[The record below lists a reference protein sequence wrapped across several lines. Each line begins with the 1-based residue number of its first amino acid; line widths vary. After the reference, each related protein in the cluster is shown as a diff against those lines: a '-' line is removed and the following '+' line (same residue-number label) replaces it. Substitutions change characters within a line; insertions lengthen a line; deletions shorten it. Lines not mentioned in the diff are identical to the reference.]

1 MTAATAHTH
10 RAPAAH
16 DRPAHRASVVGTW
29 RMSRHIL
36 RRDRVRMTVWA
47 LSVAAFVAYF
57 SVALG
62 TVFDERARAARAEVM
77 RTPSGIVMGGPGYG
91 LDHYT
96 PMVAV
101 ANEGTTWIVLAL
113 SIMAILHVVRHS
125 RAEEESGRAE
135 LVRASVVGRHAPVA
149 AALLTLFGHLL
160 VITVLG
166 TLASLAGEDASVVDG
181 LGMMGGSALVSLVFG
196 AAALVAGQVTASARG
211 AMGVG
216 LVVFALAFVIRA
228 AGDLIELEGS
238 ALSWFSPVAWAQQMR
253 AFVDLRWWPALLA
266 VAATAVLLALAA
278 TLSGRRDVGQGM
290 VAARAGADRAPGWLR
305 GPVAMAWR
313 QQRAMLTWCLVGMIL
328 LWFATGTLMSTMQD
342 MATELVATNPALGA
356 LFGTDPT
363 AFTSAFLSVMML
375 FVALCTM
382 AYAIVTAHQH
392 CRVEEASARLE
403 IVLAAPVSRGRWLGA
418 QLLVSVFG
426 VVALLFGSV
435 IATGAGA
442 LLVGVHDPGF
452 TDYLLAFAAYAPP
465 TLVVGALS
473 TALFAWAPR
482 LAGISWLLL
491 AVVLITSMFGALL
504 DLPDWVLGISPFHWV
519 SEPFIEDFEIGGAV
533 GVGVV
538 ALALYVLALGGFR
551 RRDLQ
556 TQS

>member
-1 MTAATAHTH
+1 MTAATTHTH

-16 DRPAHRASVVGTW
+16 DRLSRRAAVIGTW

-36 RRDRVRMTVWA
+36 RRDRVRMAVWA
-47 LSVAAFVAYF
+47 LSVATFVAYF

-62 TVFDERARAARAEVM
+62 TVFDEPARAARAEVM

-113 SIMAILHVVRHS
+113 SIMAVLHVVRHT

-149 AALLTLFGHLL
+149 AALLTLVAHLL

-166 TLASLAGEDASVVDG
+166 TLASLAGEDASAVDG
-181 LGMMGGSALVSLVFG
+181 LGMMGGGALVSLVFG

-211 AMGVG
+211 ATGVG

-238 ALSWFSPVAWAQQMR
+238 TLSWFSPVAWAQQMR

-266 VAATAVLLALAA
+266 VVATAVLLALAA
-278 TLSGRRDVGQGM
+278 SLSGRRDVGQGM
-290 VAARAGADRAPGWLR
+290 VAARAGADRAPRWLR
-305 GPVAMAWR
+305 GTVAMAWR
-313 QQRAMLTWCLVGMIL
+313 QQRTLLMWCLAGMVL

-363 AFTSAFLSVMML
+363 AFTSAFLAVMLL
-375 FVALCTM
+375 FVAVCAM

-392 CRVEEASARLE
+392 CRAEEAAARLE

-418 QLLVSVFG
+418 QLLVSALG
-426 VVALLFGSV
+426 VVALLIGSV
-435 IATGAGA
+435 IATWAGA
-442 LLVGVHDPGF
+442 LLVGVEEPRFG
-452 TDYLLAFAAYAPP
+452 DYALAFAAYAPP

-473 TALFAWAPR
+473 AALFAWVPR
-482 LAGISWLLL
+482 RAGVSWLLL

-519 SEPFIEDFEIGGAV
+519 SEPFVEDFEVGGAV
-533 GVGVV
+533 GVLVA
-538 ALALYVLALGGFR
+538 ALALYALALVGFR